1 MDPKQCFWRWEGWGS
16 HFQPI
21 LIENLSNSIGIDTK
35 FIHWHSFGIILTLV
49 RVEQTLKRTS
59 NSSRCKKPRLNCT
72 KSYEELLK
80 EDHSRAKRA
89 RMEDDEWLDEPAII
103 LGYPR
108 IKSIR
113 VASLGPALKRK
124 FVHPGGI

>member
-1 MDPKQCFWRWEGWGS
+1 MSIYSGEHECRKHRK
-16 HFQPI
+16 
-21 LIENLSNSIGIDTK
+21 NL
-35 FIHWHSFGIILTLV
+35 
-49 RVEQTLKRTS
+49 EQTLKRTS

-72 KSYEELLK
+72 KSYEELF
-80 EDHSRAKRA
+80 EEEHSKAKRA
-89 RMEDDEWLDEPAII
+89 RMEDDERLEEPAII